1 MSKILGISLAL
12 AMALVA
18 IPLSMRAMT
27 PHDTVNNGATL
38 AHQAFGAHT
47 AFGPDGKLIGAAAA
61 PSVRSHFQRNG
72 LPE

>member
-18 IPLSMRAMT
+18 IPLSMRAMK
-27 PHDTVNNGATL
+27 PHDTVNGATL

-61 PSVRSHFQRNG
+61 PSVRSHFQQNG